1 MNAFTELRK
10 SIQQRYRRSVDRDIA
25 LAENILDTSLLERPD
40 IRLRLTARRLAGDPN
55 SRDISAVIA
64 ETRDDPFILRY
75 IADALEKLS
84 SVDSAITLIRD
95 SPLPMSVAISLAGD
109 VGIPAFDP
117 KEISRHLTDLASPAL
132 TASLGYIA
140 VHPRGGYSPYL
151 EDILRSP
158 APDFVLQAAG
168 IALASVEEFSGYR
181 REIVDYPRDEGYNP
195 LVLQT
200 VFYGDPTRPG
210 RGGSGGIGTL
220 VLRLGNTIASAGDGA
235 VTFIPKNFG
244 HSRGL
249 PERQELLKGHLLY
262 RFPVALGGE
271 GPMAFLLHRPGIS
284 RAFRR
289 TLEMT
294 GLRPDVVHV
303 RFLDDASLAVV
314 RASKSMGL
322 STAVTLT
329 PDPHRQLTGSEGGLH
344 RLKNIEDFMVLHR
357 IWVGDEMARVCRG
370 LMGIGRD
377 AMRKDIMA
385 YFPDTSEIK
394 GRVLASV
401 DEGVPLNSGFVTGPP
416 AVVSASGV
424 VDSPRPIILCVGR
437 LSPIKNF
444 PAMAAAWAKGLWRSH
459 NLLLIGGDMEHPN
472 DEESRIIQEIRQQI
486 ATAPPG
492 AQGRAVHLT
501 GQNPETIQA
510 VEAWL
515 SERRSTTSP
524 NLYVAPSLKEEF
536 GLAILEAM
544 GAGMVACAPIRGG
557 AGTYIRSG
565 VNGFLID
572 TRDAD
577 HLLRDIGRIVSD
589 LRAQPRRWPAMGK
602 AAKETVQSRYSLD
615 VMARNYR
622 HFYRSLHNA

>member
-1 MNAFTELRK
+1 
-10 SIQQRYRRSVDRDIA
+10 
-25 LAENILDTSLLERPD
+25 
-40 IRLRLTARRLAGDPN
+40 LAGDSN
-55 SRDISAVIA
+55 SRDISKVIA
-64 ETRDDPFILRY
+64 EVRDDPFVLRY
-75 IADALEKLS
+75 IADALENLS
-84 SVDSAITLIRD
+84 SVDSAIALIRD
-95 SPLPMSVAISLAGD
+95 SPVSPEIAISLAGD
-109 VGIPAFDP
+109 AGIPAFDSR
-117 KEISRHLTDLASPAL
+117 EIIRHLTEPASPAL

-140 VHPRGGYSPYL
+140 VNPHGQYSPYL
-151 EDILRSP
+151 EDLVQNGVSGFIS
-158 APDFVLQAAG
+158 QAAG
-168 IALASVEEFSGYR
+168 IALSAVENLFGNRPEV
-181 REIVDYPRDEGYNP
+181 VDHSPTEGKKP

-220 VLRLGNTIASAGDGA
+220 VLRLGNAIASGGDGA
-235 VTFIPKNFG
+235 VTFVPEVAG
-244 HSRGL
+244 HSGGM
-249 PERQELLKGHLLY
+249 PEQRKILKRHVLY

-271 GPMAFLLHRPGIS
+271 GPMAFLLHRPGII

-289 TLEMT
+289 TLELT

-314 RASKSMGL
+314 RASKAMGL

-329 PDPHRQLTGSEGGLH
+329 PDPHRQLAVSEGGLR
-344 RLKNIEDFMVLHR
+344 RLEKIEDFMVLHR
-357 IWVGDEMARVCRG
+357 IWVGDEMARECRG

-385 YFPDTSEIK
+385 YFPDTSGVR
-394 GRVLASV
+394 GRILASV
-401 DEGVPLNSGFVTGPP
+401 DEGVPLNQDSGKNPP
-416 AVVSASGV
+416 PVVLESGL
-424 VDSPRPIILCVGR
+424 VDSTRPIILCVGR

-444 PAMAAAWAKGLWRSH
+444 PAMASAWTKGLWHSH
-459 NLLLIGGDMEHPN
+459 NLLLIGGDMEHPS
-472 DEESRIIQEIRQQI
+472 DEESRIIGEIRQQI
-486 ATAPPG
+486 AAAPPG

-501 GQNPETIQA
+501 GQDPETIQA

-515 SERRSTTSP
+515 AVRRSSSVP

-577 HLLRDIGRIVSD
+577 HLLRDIGRISSD
-589 LRAQPRRWPAMGK
+589 LASRPRRSAAMGK
-602 AAKETVQSRYSLD
+602 AARETVRTRYSIEA
-615 VMARNYR
+615 MAREYR
-622 HFYRSLHNA
+622 GFYRNLGNA